1 MNDVV
6 DKMKKVFERFEKCD
20 AESAG
25 LQSLRYNTVRN
36 WAGRPH

>member
-6 DKMKKVFERFEKCD
+6 DKMKKVFETFEKSD
-20 AESAG
+20 AESAAVRT
-25 LQSLRYNTVRN
+25 LRYNTVRN